1 MTTSLQ
7 KLAHNASVRAEQ
19 VEPAPMHENPA
30 LALAMQQLED
40 AAKKED
46 EEFKRF
52 RFLGWKKKQGF
63 ALGSADAYRRVI
75 SVLAQTKV

>member
-30 LALAMQQLED
+30 LATAMQQLHD
-40 AAKKED
+40 AAAQHHS
-46 EEFKRF
+46 FARQALNKRD
-52 RFLGWKKKQGF
+52 RFFNLG
-63 ALGSADAYRRVI
+63 AASAMRRVI